1 MRVRESAVPD
11 VRPMCE
17 RFIGDRRGELG
28 QAHRWPSGLLRARG
42 RLGGRGLLRDARA
55 AGEWTGGGSQVL
67 GLDGGASGAQL
78 RDLGGGDHLALGPAV
93 ALEELLFE
101 RAEVADVVGV
111 AIDPGE
117 GIVV

>member
-1 MRVRESAVPD
+1 M
-11 VRPMCE
+11 
-17 RFIGDRRGELG
+17 
-28 QAHRWPSGLLRARG
+28 
-42 RLGGRGLLRDARA
+42 
-55 AGEWTGGGSQVL
+55 L